1 MDTIRR
7 RIGGKM
13 RKFNIYTQDE
23 ADKKGC
29 LYIEWKHADE
39 GDYAL
44 SDDGYVGECLSRKVY
59 TDKKGRTKTF
69 VKCAH
74 GVQWVTNSGK
84 FMYEPNKE
92 AGTYSHV
99 KPSRWEDKEARTTRA
114 RNAVNAYIG
123 DIIHRILLF
132 KFKDIFKFI
141 ILICNLILK

>member
-69 VKCAH
+69 VK
-74 GVQWVTNSGK
+74 
-84 FMYEPNKE
+84 
-92 AGTYSHV
+92 
-99 KPSRWEDKEARTTRA
+99 
-114 RNAVNAYIG
+114 
-123 DIIHRILLF
+123 
-132 KFKDIFKFI
+132 
-141 ILICNLILK
+141 